1 MLSSAM
7 GMVSKEATLGR
18 LLSYCC
24 PYSQEK
30 EKKEEKKSFLL
41 CCPPASKSMRRL
53 YSQRLYLSPPHMSA
67 QFHIFYMP
75 AQCVL

>member
-1 MLSSAM
+1 MLPSAV
-7 GMVSKEATLGR
+7 GMVNKEATLGG

-24 PYSQEK
+24 PYSQGKKREEK
-30 EKKEEKKSFLL
+30 ESFLL
-41 CCPPASKSMRRL
+41 CCPPASKSMR
-53 YSQRLYLSPPHMSA
+53 SQRLYLSLPHMSA